1 MFPVGEGPA
10 STIPKMQG
18 LHTELF
24 KDIGLLQE
32 DLESSSNECG
42 ADGEDAVD
50 GLPDVSDTSRPLLA
64 DPKEKGLKRVGLVYS
79 PRKSW
84 WAGVIL
90 VALSVLIF
98 IITIA
103 TSIHK

>member
-1 MFPVGEGPA
+1 M
-10 STIPKMQG
+10 SQG
-18 LHTELF
+18 SFIHGF
-24 KDIGLLQE
+24 FLQE

-42 ADGEDAVD
+42 MEGEEVQD

-64 DPKEKGLKRVGLVYS
+64 DPREKGIKRVGLVYS

-84 WAGVIL
+84 WAGIIL

-103 TSIHK
+103 TAIHR

>member
-1 MFPVGEGPA
+1 M
-10 STIPKMQG
+10 MQC
-18 LHTELF
+18 T
-24 KDIGLLQE
+24 LQE

-42 ADGEDAVD
+42 MEGEDVQDAV
-50 GLPDVSDTSRPLLA
+50 LDVSDTSRPLLA
-64 DPKEKGLKRVGLVYS
+64 NPREKGIKRVGLIYS

-103 TSIHK
+103 TAIHK

>member
-1 MFPVGEGPA
+1 M
-10 STIPKMQG
+10 
-18 LHTELF
+18 
-24 KDIGLLQE
+24 QE

-42 ADGEDAVD
+42 MDGEDIQE
-50 GLPDVSDTSRPLLA
+50 GLPDVSDISRPLLA
-64 DPKEKGLKRVGLVYS
+64 DPREKGMKRVGLVYS

-84 WAGVIL
+84 WAGIIL

-103 TSIHK
+103 TAIHR

>member
-1 MFPVGEGPA
+1 
-10 STIPKMQG
+10 MQY
-18 LHTELF
+18 T
-24 KDIGLLQE
+24 LQE

-42 ADGEDAVD
+42 MEGEDVQDAV
-50 GLPDVSDTSRPLLA
+50 LDVSDTSRPLLA
-64 DPKEKGLKRVGLVYS
+64 NPREKGLKRVGLIYS

-103 TSIHK
+103 TAIHK